1 MLEFTKKIEVIMKY
15 ILSIFLLFIIGCNN
29 NSDGITNND
38 LDIENTIISKY
49 GQLSVIDNLIV
60 DKNKDPIV
68 LRGMSLFWSQWG
80 GAFYNKETIKWLRDD
95 WNCTIIRAAMGIE
108 SGGYLEN
115 SEVEYQK
122 IKIVIEACIEL
133 GIYVIIDWHD
143 HHAENHLEEAKTFFN
158 NISSSYG
165 SYPNII
171 YEIYNEPLNVS
182 WQEVLK
188 PFSQNIIDVIRKN
201 DPDNLII
208 VGTSNWAQDVDDVIN
223 NEINDSNVVYSL
235 HFYTSTHEQ
244 WLRNKAKLA
253 LEANIPIF
261 ISEFGVSEA
270 NGNGIIDIAE
280 TNIWVDFLEQNNLSW
295 CNWSIINKDETSAAL
310 LPTTTKVSGWL
321 DEELTESGKMI
332 RDYLIR
338 MNSTVFDS
346 LVN

>member
-1 MLEFTKKIEVIMKY
+1 
-15 ILSIFLLFIIGCNN
+15 
-29 NSDGITNND
+29 
-38 LDIENTIISKY
+38 
-49 GQLSVIDNLIV
+49 
-60 DKNKDPIV
+60 
-68 LRGMSLFWSQWG
+68 
-80 GAFYNKETIKWLRDD
+80 
-95 WNCTIIRAAMGIE
+95 MGIE